1 MEIKEI
7 RECIASILDD
17 LNELLPPEDINEVKY
32 YIKYNEL
39 QISIEMLCDFIS
51 DSGVIIPEK
60 ISSKIKMISKKLN
73 ISDRYWG
80 DLP

>member
-1 MEIKEI
+1 MEIEEI
-7 RECIASILDD
+7 KVYIASILDD
-17 LNELLPPEDINEVKY
+17 LNELLPREDIDEVKY

-39 QISIEMLCDFIS
+39 KISIEMLCDFIS
-51 DSGVIIPEK
+51 ESGVIIPEK
-60 ISSKIKMISKKLN
+60 ISDKIKIISKKLN